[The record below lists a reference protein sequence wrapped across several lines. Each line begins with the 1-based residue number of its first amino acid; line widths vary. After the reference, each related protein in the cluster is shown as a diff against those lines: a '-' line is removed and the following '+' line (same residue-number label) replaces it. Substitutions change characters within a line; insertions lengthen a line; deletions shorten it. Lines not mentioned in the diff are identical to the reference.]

1 MFICPN
7 FKSVIEDVPVCLK
20 ILVSLLSPQKEILG
34 LNLIIEGLLR
44 HCCSSILYVIFVS
57 MTTTILISVQKFPL
71 IFMDIIKSAMRT
83 VYTLQD
89 ETLS

>member
-1 MFICPN
+1 MFEN
-7 FKSVIEDVPVCLK
+7 FGKFACL
-20 ILVSLLSPQKEILG
+20 QKEILG

-44 HCCSSILYVIFVS
+44 HCCSSILNVILVLT
-57 MTTTILISVQKFPL
+57 TTTILISVQKSPL

-83 VYTLQD
+83 VNTVQD